1 MGRLRG
7 RKKID
12 LKATEFEFF
21 DRNDFAES
29 ISVKVSQLCYLLY
42 KKKVDNCYVKFL
54 VDKKNGEKR
63 QISAPSDDL
72 KYVQRR
78 VAVLLQERLNYVNKK
93 KGIAAKISHGFVKGK
108 CIKTNAS
115 PHRGRRY
122 LLNVDLKDFFDSIHF
137 GRVKGFFEKNK
148 DFAVPEVAVIIAQ
161 IACYGG
167 RLPQGAP
174 TSPIISNLICQIL
187 DIKIAKLCKKYRLMY
202 TRYADDLT
210 FYTNDHRF
218 IHSKKRFLIDL
229 RYIIETQGF
238 EINMDKVRFQD
249 KEHRQSVT
257 GLVVNNKVNV
267 PKEYYKKTRSMAY
280 ALYSKG
286 TFKIEGKSGSIRQLE
301 GRFAYIN
308 DVERYNNRE
317 KKASRVM
324 KVNQHNGPR
333 HLSIREKDYQK
344 FLFYKYF
351 WGNEKPL
358 IITEGK
364 TDSLYLKAALKRLH
378 SENEK
383 FSGLISQDITY
394 SYKIK
399 FFEATKRLEYFF
411 DIKGSE
417 GQGNGSGNA
426 TAIYKQYKG
435 NEKERIQS
443 LSQYFEKIN
452 KSNPEKKGSAKNP
465 VIFLFDNE
473 LGQKNKPID
482 KFIKSIC
489 KDENNKD
496 DKIDYI
502 KNRLKEEFY
511 HNIQNNLYLVTLP
524 KEREEG
530 DMDIETLLDVK
541 NLDNNWIPGKF
552 DGRKFYEC
560 AIPGEKKVSKNELSQ
575 MILKSYTDPE
585 LNFKS
590 FEKLFEVLEKIVDE
604 CRETESER

>member
-1 MGRLRG
+1 MGLLRG
-7 RKKID
+7 RKKIEF
-12 LKATEFEFF
+12 KVTRFEFF
-21 DRNDFAES
+21 DRRDFADS
-29 ISVKVSQLCYLLY
+29 IDVKVSQLCYLLY
-42 KKKVDNCYVKFL
+42 KKKVENCYVEFP

-72 KYVQRR
+72 KYIQRR
-78 VAVLLQERLNYVNKK
+78 VATLLQERLNYVNKK
-93 KGIAAKISHGFVKGK
+93 KRIDAKIAHGFVKGK

-148 DFAVPEVAVIIAQ
+148 DFAVPEVAVVIAQ

-167 RLPQGAP
+167 KLPQGAP
-174 TSPIISNLICQIL
+174 TSPIISNLICQIM

-210 FYTNDHRF
+210 FSTNDHRF
-218 IHSKKRFLIDL
+218 IHSKKRFLVDL

-257 GLVVNNKVNV
+257 GLVVNNKINV

-286 TFKIEGKSGSIRQLE
+286 SFEIEGKSGSIRQLE

-308 DVERYNNRE
+308 DIERYNNRE
-317 KKASRVM
+317 KKASRAM

-333 HLSIREKDYQK
+333 QLSIREKDYQK

-364 TDSLYLKAALKRLH
+364 TDPLYLKAALKRLH
-378 SENEK
+378 SENAK
-383 FSGLISQDITY
+383 YSGLISQDITFR
-394 SYKIK
+394 YKIK

-426 TAIYKQYKG
+426 TAIYKHYKG

-443 LSQYFEKIN
+443 LSQYFGTID
-452 KSNPEKKGSAKNP
+452 KSNPEKKGGAKKP
-465 VIFLFDNE
+465 VILLFDNE
-473 LGQKNKPID
+473 LGQKDKPLD
-482 KFIKSIC
+482 KFIKAIC
-489 KDENNKD
+489 KGENNVEK
-496 DKIDYI
+496 KVGHIEEQL
-502 KNRLKEEFY
+502 KNKYY

-524 KEREEG
+524 KKSYEG
-530 DMDIETLLDVK
+530 NMDIEALLNVQ
-541 NLDNNWIPGKF
+541 NLDSKWIPEKF
-552 DGRKFYEC
+552 DGRKFSED
-560 AIPGEKKVSKNELSQ
+560 AHSKKRVSKNELSQ
-575 MILKSYTDPE
+575 MILKNYKDPE
-585 LNFKS
+585 LNFKR
-590 FEKLFEVLEKIVDE
+590 FEELFEVLEKVVNE
-604 CRETESER
+604 CEKSESAQ